1 MGLDNIGTISDE
13 YGEEALGAE
22 GGVTITLKADDEA
35 PKVDAQGVEV
45 PVHPVLDDNENE
57 EQVLGI

>member
-1 MGLDNIGTISDE
+1 MGLDNMNGIKDE
-13 YGEEALGAE
+13 YGAALGAE
-22 GGVTITLKADDEA
+22 GAVTVVNKTDDET
-35 PKVDAQGVEV
+35 PKVDAQSVEV